1 MKKQHAAE
9 DDIRFSVREQ
19 VPHKDKML
27 LISGMAWKDGQTVKL
42 SFPVPRDSVF
52 VGPDARLAPVA
63 LVEMLAQLC
72 GAQHTYDHG
81 LRADELHGYL
91 VGIDNVTFHG
101 PVYAGDELTFSA
113 WKTFD
118 LQDIK
123 RVKGEVNGR
132 NGLTAVIELTLFES
146 GGWIP
151 RPQNPR
157 PGATGAGSGTARAWE
172 VPGQKDAI
180 ARGIMDSM
188 TGVVTRPGGE
198 VEARL
203 NFAEEFVG
211 FCGHFPDYPV
221 LPAVLAIYSGWL
233 LAEISRRRE
242 LELCSIRRAK
252 FAAPIL
258 PGDEIA
264 VSLKQTG
271 AESGE
276 GEWFSVSLKNQGQLA
291 AKFMFQTRPAAGR
304 ARP

>member
-9 DDIRFSVREQ
+9 GDIRFSVREQ

-27 LISGMAWKDGQTVKL
+27 LIGGTAWKDGDTVKL

-52 VGPDARLAPVA
+52 VGPSARLAPLA

-91 VGIDNVTFHG
+91 VGIDNVSFHG
-101 PVYAGDELTFSA
+101 PVHAGDDLTFTA

-123 RVKGEVNGR
+123 RVKGEVQGK
-132 NGLTAVIELTLFES
+132 NGLVAVIELTLFES
-146 GGWIP
+146 ADWIP
-151 RPQNPR
+151 RPQNPHA
-157 PGATGAGSGTARAWE
+157 GEKSAAAGSGRPWT
-172 VPGQKDAI
+172 VPGDKDAI
-180 ARGIMDSM
+180 GKGIMDSISGM
-188 TGVVTRPGGE
+188 AVGPGGE

-203 NFAEEFVG
+203 NFAKEFVG
-211 FCGHFPDYPV
+211 FCGHFPGYPV

-233 LAEISRRRE
+233 LAEISQQRE
-242 LELCSIRRAK
+242 LELCAIRRAK

-258 PGDEIA
+258 PGDEIEA
-264 VSLKQTG
+264 SLKRMAADSG
-271 AESGE
+271 AGGWS
-276 GEWFSVSLKNQGQLA
+276 SVSLKSMGQLA
-291 AKFMFQTRPAAGR
+291 AKFMIETRPAAEG
-304 ARP
+304 AGQ